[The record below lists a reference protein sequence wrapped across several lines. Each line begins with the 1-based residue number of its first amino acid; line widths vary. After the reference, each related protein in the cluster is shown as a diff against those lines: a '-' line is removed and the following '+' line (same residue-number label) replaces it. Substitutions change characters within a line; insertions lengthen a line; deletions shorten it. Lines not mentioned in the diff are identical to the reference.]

1 MARPELVQ
9 RIRERLQ
16 RVGVWL
22 LGVRRR
28 ITCRR
33 VVVVAGLTGAVAT
46 FAIATEASIRGHL
59 GDAAS
64 RLPTA
69 LYARPVA
76 WGSDDDGTAPVA
88 IAPLEGSAL
97 ELRHPVTLDAV
108 PATLVQAVLAVEDQR
123 FYEHDGLDLRRIGGA
138 FLANVK
144 AGGIAQGGS
153 TITQQLAKNLFLSS
167 DRTPLRKARE
177 AALALTLELR
187 HDKRHILEAY
197 LNEIYLGQDG
207 GRAMH
212 GVGAAARSY
221 FNKDI
226 SRLTL
231 AESALLAGMIHAPNR
246 HTPTRHAAM
255 ARARRNLVLQLMVE
269 QGRIPRAAAARATA
283 TRVVAR
289 VPSNATLDAR
299 HFRDAAR
306 AALPTRLPARGAA
319 VYTTLDA
326 RLQRAAQRAVRRGL
340 DRLRQPGLEGALL
353 ALDPR
358 TGEVLAM
365 VGGRDYGRSQ
375 YNRAVTAKR
384 QPGSAFKPVV
394 ALAALARAGEGAPA
408 FTLASMVD
416 DAPLSLRTARGPW
429 QPSNYDGEFRGPVS
443 VRQAMEESLNVP
455 FVRIGLAVGPERI
468 AATAKQLGITSPL
481 PPVPSLALGSAEVTL
496 LELVR
501 SYGVLA
507 AGGELATTRFIL
519 GESRA
524 SGDVTELGNRQI
536 VQVVDPAAAFLV
548 TSALQ
553 GVVEHGTGAALQQR
567 LGTDGIAGKTGTSS
581 DWRDAWFIAY
591 SPSLVVGVWV
601 GHDDGHAMRTTGA
614 SAALPIVA
622 EFLAD
627 AFADREPEEFPVPD
641 GVVEGRRPAGAHD
654 WGDVCGE
661 TEYFLEGTEPAESSC
676 MHFDIPEMSGVDEW
690 RDQLQRRAERFL
702 EAMIARPMAQRRA
715 RR

>member
-1 MARPELVQ
+1 
-9 RIRERLQ
+9 
-16 RVGVWL
+16 
-22 LGVRRR
+22 VRRKV
-28 ITCRR
+28 TLRR
-33 VVVVAGLTGAVAT
+33 VVVVSLISGSLAT
-46 FAIATEASIRGHL
+46 FAIATEASIRAHL

-76 WGSDDDGTAPVA
+76 WGGSDESGPPVA
-88 IAPLEGSAL
+88 IAPLAGSAL
-97 ELRHPVTLDAV
+97 EIRRPVTLDEV
-108 PATLVQAVLAVEDQR
+108 PASLVQAVLAVEDQR
-123 FYEHDGLDLRRIGGA
+123 FYDHDGLDMRRIGGA

-144 AGGIAQGGS
+144 AGGISQGGS
-153 TITQQLAKNLFLSS
+153 TITQQLAKNLFLSA

-177 AALALTLELR
+177 AALAITLELR
-187 HDKRHILEAY
+187 HDKREILEAY

-207 GRAMH
+207 GRAIH

-221 FNKDI
+221 FNKDVG
-226 SRLTL
+226 RLTL

-246 HTPTRHAAM
+246 HTPTRHAEP
-255 ARARRNLVLQLMVE
+255 ARARRNLVLQLMAE
-269 QGRIPRAAAARATA
+269 QGRIPRATATKAAA

-289 VPSNATLDAR
+289 VPAGATIDAR

-306 AALPTRLPARGAA
+306 DALPSRLPARGAA

-326 RLQRAAQRAVRRGL
+326 RLQRAAQRAMRRGL

-358 TGEVLAM
+358 TGDVLAM
-365 VGGRDYGRSQ
+365 IGGRDYGRSQ
-375 YNRAVTAKR
+375 FNRAVTAKR

-394 ALAALARAGEGAPA
+394 ALAALARSGEERPT

-416 DAPLSLRTARGPW
+416 DEPISLRTARGPW

-455 FVRIGLAVGPERI
+455 FVRIGMAIGPERI
-468 AATAKQLGITSPL
+468 VATAQQLGITSPL
-481 PPVPSLALGSAEVTL
+481 PAVPSLALGSAEVTL

-501 SYGVLA
+501 GYGVLA
-507 AGGELATTRFIL
+507 AGGDLAATRLIL
-519 GESRA
+519 GESRGG
-524 SGDVTELGNRQI
+524 GDVREIGDRQ
-536 VQVVDPAAAFLV
+536 VRQVVDPAAAFLV

-553 GVVEHGTGAALQQR
+553 GVVDHGTGAALQER
-567 LGTDGIAGKTGTSS
+567 IHVDGIAGKTGTSS

-601 GHDDGHAMRTTGA
+601 GHDDGRSVRTTGA

-622 EFLAD
+622 EFMAD
-627 AFADREPEEFPVPD
+627 AFAESEAEEFTVPD
-641 GVVEGRRPAGAHD
+641 GVVEGRRPGGEND
-654 WGDVCGE
+654 WGEVCGE

-676 MHFDIPEMSGVDEW
+676 MHFDIPEMDGVEEW
-690 RDQLQRRAERFL
+690 RDLLQRRAERFL
-702 EAMIARPMAQRRA
+702 ADMIARQLEQRRG